1 MKDANIWLLELLLRS
16 GSLLALPPHLR
27 RQSQQSRLVCLSQ
40 SFFCIWS
47 RKTTNNIR
55 PTYPI
60 SFQRY
65 TDTSTEA
72 TAFTDAEKAVVAAAI
87 QAIAAAAS
95 ASISPATRLS
105 AGLSATGVT
114 TLGQLI
120 QSLQT
125 ALVALQAAAEINW
138 TTS

>member
-1 MKDANIWLLELLLRS
+1 
-16 GSLLALPPHLR
+16 LATRITAEVRVIVGIATTLAQTVAAIKARMFIPI
-27 RQSQQSRLVCLSQ
+27 
-40 SFFCIWS
+40 FCIWS

>member
-1 MKDANIWLLELLLRS
+1 
-16 GSLLALPPHLR
+16 
-27 RQSQQSRLVCLSQ
+27 
-40 SFFCIWS
+40 
-47 RKTTNNIR
+47 
-55 PTYPI
+55 
-60 SFQRY
+60 
-65 TDTSTEA
+65 
-72 TAFTDAEKAVVAAAI
+72 VVAAAI